1 MEGDVTKM
9 CFINRL
15 MISLKQRAELERLAA
30 MEYQNQANI
39 EYLAMMSDIDLDDE
53 EEAYIDE

>member
-1 MEGDVTKM
+1 M
-9 CFINRL
+9 CILNRL
-15 MISLKQRAELERLAA
+15 RISLQQRAELERLAA

-53 EEAYIDE
+53 EEGEIDE